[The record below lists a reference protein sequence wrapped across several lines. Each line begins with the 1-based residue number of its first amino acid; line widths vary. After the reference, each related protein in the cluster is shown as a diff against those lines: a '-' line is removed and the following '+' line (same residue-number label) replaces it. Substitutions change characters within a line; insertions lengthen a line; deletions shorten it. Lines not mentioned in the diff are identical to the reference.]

1 MADSTEVTGKPI
13 GSADDKDAILRAFDH
28 DWLSNFE
35 TGEADGNWVGMDM
48 GRPTAVSFVRI
59 VPRGDDND
67 IHPGD
72 TYLLRYWNE
81 NHEWTSCG
89 IQIAI
94 GNTLHY
100 DNIPEGALMW
110 VSDLT
115 RGMDE
120 RAFLISKDGE
130 VVWW

>member
-1 MADSTEVTGKPI
+1 
-13 GSADDKDAILRAFDH
+13 
-28 DWLSNFE
+28 
-35 TGEADGNWVGMDM
+35 MDM
-48 GRPTAVSFVRI
+48 GRPTEIGYVRI

-81 NHEWTSCG
+81 RNEWTSCG
-89 IQIAI
+89 TKTAT
-94 GNTLHY
+94 GNVLHY

-120 RAFLISKDGE
+120 RAFLIDKDGN